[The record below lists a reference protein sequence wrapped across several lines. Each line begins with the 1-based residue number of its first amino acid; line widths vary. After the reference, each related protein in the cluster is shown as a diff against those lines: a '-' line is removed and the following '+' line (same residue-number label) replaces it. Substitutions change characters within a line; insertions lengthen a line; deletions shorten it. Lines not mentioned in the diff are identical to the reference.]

1 MDPNRSK
8 RDMARYQQPAR
19 GGYSRPGSGNRLPA
33 NDGCGCSGA
42 MNHDGSMKNDNGGS
56 KNRSMNQSMNCSME
70 KIDQYPIAMA
80 YVPWQKYGDT
90 FDLETGFRIGT
101 IFPELD
107 QPFMRAGCLK
117 K

>member
-8 RDMARYQQPAR
+8 HDMARYQQPAR
-19 GGYSRPGSGNRLPA
+19 GGYNRPGSGNRLPA
-33 NDGCGCSGA
+33 NEDCGCSGS
-42 MNHDGSMKNDNGGS
+42 MNHSDSVNYGRRGSMNG
-56 KNRSMNQSMNCSME
+56 SME

-90 FDLETGFRIGT
+90 FDLENGFRIGT
-101 IFPELD
+101 IFPELNL
-107 QPFMRAGCLK
+107 PFMRAGCAK

>member
-8 RDMARYQQPAR
+8 RDMARYQQSGR
-19 GGYSRPGSGNRLPA
+19 GGYGHLSGSGKHFPA

-42 MNHDGSMKNDNGGS
+42 MNS
-56 KNRSMNQSMNCSME
+56 SME

-80 YVPWQKYGDT
+80 YVPWQKYGET
-90 FDLETGFRIGT
+90 FDLETGFHIGT

-107 QPFMRAGCLK
+107 KPFMRAGCAK

>member
-8 RDMARYQQPAR
+8 RDMARYQQPGR
-19 GGYSRPGSGNRLPA
+19 GGYGHQSGSGNRFLS

-42 MNHDGSMKNDNGGS
+42 MNNDNGYAM
-56 KNRSMNQSMNCSME
+56 KNSNGNTNTMNCSTE

-80 YVPWQKYGDT
+80 YVPWQKYGET

-107 QPFMRAGCLK
+107 KPFMRAGCAK

>member
-1 MDPNRSK
+1 MDPNRSR
-8 RDMARYQQPAR
+8 RDMARYQQPGR
-19 GGYSRPGSGNRLPA
+19 GGNGNGRSVSGKRFPA
-33 NDGCGCSGA
+33 DDSCGCSGA
-42 MNHDGSMKNDNGGS
+42 MNNNGSMGN
-56 KNRSMNQSMNCSME
+56 SME

-80 YVPWQKYGDT
+80 YVPWQKYGET

-107 QPFMRAGCLK
+107 LPFMRAGCSK

>member
-8 RDMARYQQPAR
+8 RDMVRYQQPAR
-19 GGYSRPGSGNRLPA
+19 GGYGRPGSGNRLSA

-42 MNHDGSMKNDNGGS
+42 MN
-56 KNRSMNQSMNCSME
+56 QSMNCSME
-70 KIDQYPIAMA
+70 RIDQYPIAMA

-107 QPFMRAGCLK
+107 LPFMRAGCLK

>member
-8 RDMARYQQPAR
+8 RDMARYQQPGR
-19 GGYSRPGSGNRLPA
+19 GGYGHQSGSGNRFPS

-42 MNHDGSMKNDNGGS
+42 MNNDNGYAM
-56 KNRSMNQSMNCSME
+56 KNSNGNTMNCSTE

-80 YVPWQKYGDT
+80 YVPWQKYGET

-107 QPFMRAGCLK
+107 KPFMRAGCAK